1 MTALRCDDRIEGIF
15 VSQSRRKIVSTKT
28 AFSSAIQFAKR
39 FVKPTSAVE
48 SCDDGTPPSEEAIRT
63 IAYLRWD
70 AAGRPGGDGVKF
82 WMEAEKEIL
91 QGK

>member
-1 MTALRCDDRIEGIF
+1 
-15 VSQSRRKIVSTKT
+15 VSTKT

-48 SCDDGTPPSEEAIRT
+48 SSDNGTSPSEEAIRHR
-63 IAYLRWD
+63 AYLRWD

-82 WMEAEKEIL
+82 WLQAENEL
-91 QGK
+91 LHGK